1 MASRKKTSILSVV
14 AGAALAATVSA
25 GAVAVSAPAFA
36 QPLVGDGA
44 VDVSQ
49 VKATVVAIDAETRQV
64 TLKGPEGHLFTV
76 KAGPQIK
83 NFSQIDV
90 GDTVTLTQTDAVVAD
105 IAKPEKGAEVGVQI
119 EQLMGAA
126 PAGDK
131 PAGAVI
137 DTIRL
142 TGEIVRVDPDDATL
156 EVKGPEGRLYTIQA
170 KKDAQKQKVKAL
182 QAGDLVQVTFI
193 QSTAIAVT
201 K

>member
-1 MASRKKTSILSVV
+1 M
-14 AGAALAATVSA
+14 
-25 GAVAVSAPAFA
+25 
-36 QPLVGDGA
+36 
-44 VDVSQ
+44 SQ